1 MIASLR
7 GIISEL
13 GPDYAV
19 LDVGGVGYLVHVTP
33 GTRARL
39 PEVGRE
45 VKLFTHLAVREDA
58 VALYGFI
65 DREERSL
72 FELLLTVSGIGP
84 RVALGMMAGTE
95 PASFSAA
102 VASGDV
108 AYLTRLPGVGK
119 KTAQRL
125 LLELKDK
132 IGGWLPEDHEAPGP
146 EVAAAT
152 TLPAEREEAVQ
163 ALLALGFSQAEA
175 VQAVAR
181 AVEAAGDGARAEDLI
196 RSALKRAG
204 SAAR

>member
-7 GIISEL
+7 GVISEL

-19 LDVGGVGYLVHVTP
+19 LEVGGVGYLVHITP

-39 PEVGRE
+39 PELGRE
-45 VKLFTHLAVREDA
+45 VKLFTHFVVREDA
-58 VALYGFI
+58 AALYGFI
-65 DREERSL
+65 DREERNL
-72 FELLLTVSGIGP
+72 FELLLSVSGVGP
-84 RVALGMMAGTE
+84 RSALGMLAGAE

-102 VASGDV
+102 VASGDI

-125 LLELKDK
+125 VLELKEK
-132 IGGWLPEDHEAPGP
+132 IGGRVGDDRLPAAP
-146 EVAAAT
+146 EVAVA
-152 TLPAEREEAVQ
+152 LSSEREEAVQ
-163 ALLALGFSQAEA
+163 ALLTLGFSQAEA

-196 RSALKRAG
+196 RNALKRAG
-204 SAAR
+204 SAR

>member
-7 GIISEL
+7 GVISEL

-19 LDVGGVGYLVHVTP
+19 LDVGGVGYFVHVTP

-45 VKLFTHLAVREDA
+45 VKLFTHFVVREEA
-58 VALYGFI
+58 AALYGFV

-84 RVALGMMAGTE
+84 RSALGMMAGTE

-102 VASGDV
+102 VASGDI

-125 LLELKDK
+125 VLELKEK
-132 IGGWLPEDHEAPGP
+132 IGGRLADDRVPAAPEAAP
-146 EVAAAT
+146 AAA
-152 TLPAEREEAVQ
+152 LSSEREEAVQ

-204 SAAR
+204 SAR

>member
-7 GIISEL
+7 GVISEL

-19 LDVGGVGYLVHVTP
+19 VDVGGVGYLVHVTP

-39 PEVGRE
+39 PEVGRA
-45 VKLFTHLAVREDA
+45 VKLFTHFVVREEA
-58 VALYGFI
+58 AALYGFI

-84 RVALGMMAGTE
+84 RSALGMMAGTE

-125 LLELKDK
+125 VLELKEK
-132 IGGWLPEDHEAPGP
+132 IGGRLVDDRVPAAP

-152 TLPAEREEAVQ
+152 ALSSEREEAVQ

-204 SAAR
+204 SAR